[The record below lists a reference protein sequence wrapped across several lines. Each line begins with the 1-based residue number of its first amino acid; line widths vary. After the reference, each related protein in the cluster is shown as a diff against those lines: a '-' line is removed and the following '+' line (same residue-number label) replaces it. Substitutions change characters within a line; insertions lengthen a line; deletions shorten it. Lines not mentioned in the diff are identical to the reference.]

1 MPEITY
7 REAIRQALRGEMT
20 RDESVY
26 ILGEDIGSYGG
37 SYAVTRGF
45 LDEWGPERIID
56 TPIAEGGIL
65 GVATGAAM
73 YGLRPIVEIMSINFS
88 LLALDQICNHAAK
101 LHYMF
106 NGQMQVPLVI
116 RTAAGWGQLA
126 ATHSQTFEAMYAYIP
141 GLKVAMPATP
151 YDAKGMLLSAIRDN
165 DPVMFIEHSL
175 LYSSRGEVPEEDYT
189 VPLGKSTVSREG
201 DDLTIVSYS
210 RSLILAQQAADKLAE
225 QGVSVEIIDL
235 RSLRPLDMDPVLASV
250 KKTNR
255 ALVVEED
262 WRSYGVGA
270 EIAARIQ
277 EEAFDDL
284 DAPVMRLGAVEV
296 PLPYAKNL
304 ERLCYPTDQDII
316 DASLKLLYRKVG
328 SR

>member
-7 REAIRQALRGEMT
+7 REAIRQALREEMT
-20 RDESVY
+20 RDDSVY

-45 LDEWGPERIID
+45 LDEWGPDRIID

-73 YGLRPIVEIMSINFS
+73 YGMRPIVEIMSINFS

-225 QGVSVEIIDL
+225 QGISVEIIDL
-235 RSLRPLDMDPVLASV
+235 RSLRPLDLAPVLASV
-250 KKTNR
+250 QKTNR
-255 ALVVEED
+255 ALIVEED

-277 EEAFDDL
+277 EEAFDYL

-304 ERLCYPTDQDII
+304 ERLCYPTDQDIV
-316 DASLKLLYRKVG
+316 DASLKLLYRKAG
-328 SR
+328 NK

>member
-1 MPEITY
+1 MAEITY
-7 REAIRQALRGEMT
+7 REAIRQALRSEMQ
-20 RDESVY
+20 RDDRVY
-26 ILGEDIGSYGG
+26 IMGEDIGSYGG

-45 LDEWGPERIID
+45 LEEWGPERIVD

-73 YGLRPIVEIMSINFS
+73 HGLRPIVELMSINFS

-106 NGQMQVPLVI
+106 NGQITVPLVI

-126 ATHSQTFEAMYAYIP
+126 ATHSQTFESWYSYIP

-151 YDAKGMLLSAIRDN
+151 YDAKGMLLSAIRDP

-175 LYSSRGEVPEEDYT
+175 LYSTRGEVPEGDYL
-189 VPLGKSTVSREG
+189 VPLGKSEVKREG
-201 DDLTIVSYS
+201 SDLTIVTYS
-210 RSLILAQQAADKLAE
+210 RSLIVVQQAAAKLAE

-235 RSLRPLDMDPVLASV
+235 RSLRPLDLGPAVTSV
-250 KKTNR
+250 QKTNR
-255 ALVVEED
+255 VMVVTED
-262 WRSYGVGA
+262 WRSYGAGA
-270 EIAARIQ
+270 EIAARLQ
-277 EEAFDDL
+277 EEVFDYL
-284 DAPVMRLGAVEV
+284 DAPVARVAAVEV

-304 ERLCYPTDQDII
+304 ERLCYPTDQDVV
-316 DASLKLLYRKVG
+316 DAALKLVNR
-328 SR
+328 

>member
-20 RDESVY
+20 RDDRVY

-106 NGQMQVPLVI
+106 NGQMQVPMVI

-151 YDAKGMLLSAIRDN
+151 YDAKGMLLSAIRDP

-189 VPLGKSTVSREG
+189 VPLGKSVVSREG

-225 QGVSVEIIDL
+225 QGISVEIIDL

-250 KKTNR
+250 QKTNR
-255 ALVVEED
+255 ALVVSED
-262 WRSYGVGA
+262 WRSYGAGA
-270 EIAARIQ
+270 EVAARIQ
-277 EEAFDDL
+277 EEVFDYL
-284 DAPVMRLGAVEV
+284 DAPVMRLAAVEV

-304 ERLCYPTDQDII
+304 ERLCYPTDQDIV
-316 DASLKLLYRKVG
+316 DASLKLLYRKA
-328 SR
+328 SK

>member
-1 MPEITY
+1 MAEITY
-7 REAIRQALRGEMT
+7 REAIRQALRSEMT
-20 RDESVY
+20 RDNRVY
-26 ILGEDIGSYGG
+26 IMGEDIGAYGG

-45 LDEWGPERIID
+45 LDEWGPERIVD

-73 YGLRPIVEIMSINFS
+73 NGLRPIVELMSINFS

-106 NGQMQVPLVI
+106 NGQMTVPLVI

-126 ATHSQTFEAMYAYIP
+126 ATHSQTFESWYSYIP

-151 YDAKGMLLSAIRDN
+151 YDAKGMLLSAIRDP

-175 LYSSRGEVPEEDYT
+175 LYSTRGEVPEEDYE
-189 VPLGKSTVSREG
+189 VPLGKSDVKREG
-201 DDLTIVSYS
+201 SDLTIVTYS
-210 RSLILAQQAADKLAE
+210 RSLVIAQQAAARLEE
-225 QGVSVEIIDL
+225 QGVSTEIIDL
-235 RSLRPLDMDPVLASV
+235 RSLRPLDIGPAVTSV
-250 KKTNR
+250 QKTNR

-262 WRSYGVGA
+262 WRSYGAGA
-270 EIAARIQ
+270 EIVARLQ
-277 EEAFDDL
+277 EEAFDYL
-284 DAPVMRLGAVEV
+284 DAPIARVAAIEV

-304 ERLCYPTDQDII
+304 ERLCYPTDQDVV
-316 DASLKLLYRKVG
+316 DAALKLLNR
-328 SR
+328 

>member
-7 REAIRQALRGEMT
+7 REAIRQALREEMT
-20 RDESVY
+20 RDDSVY

-45 LDEWGPERIID
+45 LDEWGPDRIID

-225 QGVSVEIIDL
+225 QGISVEIIDL
-235 RSLRPLDMDPVLASV
+235 RSLRPLDLDPVLASV
-250 KKTNR
+250 QKTNR

-304 ERLCYPTDQDII
+304 ERLCYPTDQDIV
-316 DASLKLLYRKVG
+316 DASLKLLYRKVK
-328 SR
+328 